1 MKKFLLMLTA
11 LVAMSGQAFARDK
24 VTRDVNVLPQP
35 AKTMLTRYFTQ
46 TGVNHIKIDKS
57 VLGNDYEV
65 VLNDGTELDFDKN
78 GNLKEIDTGRAGVP
92 DGLVM
97 KSIRDYVASNYP
109 GQKIVNM
116 DIERSGYDIE
126 LANGTD
132 LVFDRAGNFK
142 RIDY

>member
-11 LVAMSGQAFARDK
+11 LVAVSGAAFARDK

-35 AKTMLTRYFTQ
+35 AQNMLTKHYAK
-46 TGVNHIKIDKS
+46 TGVNHIKIDKN
-57 VLGNDYEV
+57 VLGSEYEV
-65 VLNDGTELDFDKN
+65 ILNDGTELDFDGK
-78 GNLKEIDTGRAGVP
+78 GNLKEIDAGRAGVP
-92 DGLVM
+92 DALVM
-97 KSIRDYVASNYP
+97 KPIRDYVTNNYP

-116 DIERSGYDIE
+116 DVERSGYDIE

-132 LVFDRAGNFK
+132 LVFDRSGNFK